1 MNASAATFEATP
13 TALPFAAAD
22 GFHASAAQANAGFFQ
37 RRWPLFRPMFG
48 LVFVSLLIRWSNF
61 DIWVS
66 SFFYDYTNGI
76 WPYELA
82 EPWLTI
88 YRQGTVP
95 SIILGVGGLVVGI
108 LGRWILPRSAW
119 RRSKAIQRAGLFLG
133 CSLALGPGL
142 IVNVGLKELWGR
154 PRPIQCTA
162 FNGDREFLPVG
173 TWARERS
180 RNSSFPSGHAAVAF
194 YLMMPG
200 FVTAKR
206 RPYLTAAFFLTGTAI
221 GLGMGV
227 TRVIQG
233 GHFVSDVL
241 WAGALVYLTG
251 AALSWLILRND
262 GLTPIGDT
270 VDDAATRDQA

>member
-1 MNASAATFEATP
+1 M
-13 TALPFAAAD
+13 
-22 GFHASAAQANAGFFQ
+22 HASAASMETVRTPRSFTAGAIADVSARPIETGFFQ
-37 RRWPLFRPMFG
+37 RRWPIFRPMLF
-48 LVFVSLLIRWSNF
+48 LVLVSLLIRWSDF
-61 DIWVS
+61 DMWVS
-66 SFFYDYTNGI
+66 SFFYDAVNRT
-76 WPYELA
+76 WTYELA

-88 YRQGTVP
+88 YRQGTLP
-95 SIILGVGGLVVGI
+95 SIVLGVAGLVVAFF
-108 LGRWILPRSAW
+108 GRWILPRSAW

-133 CSLALGPGL
+133 LSLAIGPGL
-142 IVNVGLKELWGR
+142 IVNVGFKELWGR

-173 TWARERS
+173 TWALERRS
-180 RNSSFPSGHAAVAF
+180 NSSFPSGHAAVAF

-206 RPYLTAAFFLTGTAI
+206 RPYLTAAFFLIGAAY
-221 GLGMGV
+221 GLGMGM

-251 AALSWLILRND
+251 SALSWLILRND
-262 GLTPIGDT
+262 GLAPSGDS
-270 VDDAATRDQA
+270 VN